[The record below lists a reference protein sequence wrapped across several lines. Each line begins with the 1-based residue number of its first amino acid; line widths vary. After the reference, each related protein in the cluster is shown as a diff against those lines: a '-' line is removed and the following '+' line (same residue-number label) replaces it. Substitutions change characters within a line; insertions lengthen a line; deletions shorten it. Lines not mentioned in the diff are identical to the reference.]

1 VLSLRNDGTSCLIGY
16 VSTEGAPKDE
26 KKKKEKKS
34 SKQSMYIY
42 TKKLSLFACFRLSP
56 VFAYSDKGK
65 KNGGFVSGIT
75 IKKYRTGEETNR
87 K

>member
-1 VLSLRNDGTSCLIGY
+1 